1 MKKLGILA
9 VLLLAGIGYMIFKP
23 GPSDAELIK
32 AALKDSIEAG
42 KEGRPGSV
50 LDLLSRNFTV
60 NEEFAG
66 GRANIAKFIRE
77 SKPNLTI
84 ENPEPNVS
92 GVSATIDSPARIELR
107 FPAVGFNVREVNL
120 KFRKES
126 GTSFL
131 IFPTKVWKLESA
143 TVPPEVVTE
152 LASQVQM

>member
-1 MKKLGILA
+1 MKKLGIVV
-9 VLLLAGIGYMIFKP
+9 VLVLVGIGIWAFKP

-32 AALKDSIEAG
+32 TALKESIEAG

-66 GRANIAKFIRE
+66 GRANIAKFIRD

-84 ENPEPNVS
+84 EDTEPVVTGETASIN
-92 GVSATIDSPARIELR
+92 SPARIELR

-143 TVPPEVVTE
+143 TVPPEVVSE